1 MTWTADLALIEREG
15 RRIIEI
21 GRGAPAATVPQYPTW
36 TLRDLVVHVAGVHGR
51 TATICR
57 TLPRERIPTA
67 ELPSGRDA
75 FEWADEQLAAMLE
88 GLRTADPDAATWTF
102 VADPCLRFWGP
113 RMVVETGVHRWDAES
128 AVGDP
133 QPLSAEVSVHG
144 LDEFGE
150 LYLPRLG
157 DVPVIELGRHR
168 PGPSLALRF
177 GHPDSHGRGHRI
189 RPVPAP
195 DVPTWCSAAARVGAS
210 RGRPGVAGRPV
221 ADADDDAPG
230 STAADLP
237 RLAGWVHRRHRAP
250 AARTPG
256 RPLRGSPSPAAI
268 PFVGRPW
275 LRAHRLPT
283 HRPAL
288 RRLV

>member
-57 TLPRERIPTA
+57 TLPRGRIPTA
-67 ELPSGRDA
+67 ELPDGRDA
-75 FEWADEQLAAMLE
+75 FAWADEQLAAMLE
-88 GLRTADPDAATWTF
+88 GLRTADPDAVTWTF
-102 VADPCLRFWGP
+102 VADPCLRFWGR
-113 RMVVETGVHRWDAES
+113 RMVIETGVHRWDAES

-157 DVPVIELGRHR
+157 DVPVIELGAIDLGHHWRYGSGTPIATVEGTASDLFLRLMSR
-168 PGPSLALRF
+168 PGAALPLEWERAVDALA
-177 GHPDSHGRGHRI
+177 
-189 RPVPAP
+189 
-195 DVPTWCSAAARVGAS
+195 
-210 RGRPGVAGRPV
+210 
-221 ADADDDAPG
+221 
-230 STAADLP
+230 
-237 RLAGWVHRRHRAP
+237 
-250 AARTPG
+250 
-256 RPLRGSPSPAAI
+256 SPAD
-268 PFVGRPW
+268 R
-275 LRAHRLPT
+275 
-283 HRPAL
+283 
-288 RRLV
+288 